1 MKAKTQIKIEKDEVE
16 EKQSAWQRRRLSEFP
31 RESKEIK
38 DPFKQPVYKWMQTTK
53 RMEGTILICSH
64 RPDTIEIIQMR
75 WDSFY
80 D

>member
-38 DPFKQPVYKWMQTTK
+38 DPVKQPVYK
-53 RMEGTILICSH
+53 
-64 RPDTIEIIQMR
+64 
-75 WDSFY
+75 
-80 D
+80 